1 MTQQQNPADQAVEGP
16 TRTQEDTLPDG
27 RGGLITRTAP
37 STTGQTYAGGTIVEN
52 DVGGSQEELMAA
64 IEATIKPFDEGD
76 IVSGVVVKIDKDET
90 LLDIGYKSEGVIPGR
105 ELSIRNDVDPHEV
118 VAIGDEIE
126 ALVLQKEDAD
136 GRLILSKKRAQ
147 YERAWGKIEEIKS
160 RDGTV
165 SGPVI
170 EVVKGGLI
178 LDIGLRGFLPAS
190 LVEMRRVR
198 DLQPYVG
205 KELECRII
213 ELDKN
218 RNNVVLS
225 RRKFL
230 EESQAEQRQE
240 FLTSLRKGEVRTGTV
255 SSIVNFGAFVDLGG
269 VDGLVH
275 VSELSWKHVD
285 HPSEVVDVG
294 AEVNVEVLDVDLERE
309 RVSLSLKATQEDPW
323 RQFARS
329 HEVGEII
336 EGRVTKLV
344 PFGAFVEVDDAIEGL
359 VHISELA
366 DRHVERAEDE
376 VRVHDRVP
384 VKIIDIDL
392 DRRRISLSRKQA
404 MSAPPAPAAERV
416 RQRPEIE
423 LEPEAEMEVESRRSS
438 EAADVATEDTLGRSP
453 ATEELTSAAES
464 APEVAQ
470 PGTPEST
477 ARSDEAARAAPAE
490 EREEAEVTSLLSPD
504 SPPEGHEGVT
514 AAESDTPSMEV
525 RIAQEEREPG
535 AAPGETVDEV
545 AEELEPMPTTEGEP
559 VAGEPQREP
568 IEPEDKLPEDS
579 IESIVEDLK
588 RERGQ
593 S

>member
-1 MTQQQNPADQAVEGP
+1 MTQDQDA
-16 TRTQEDTLPDG
+16 TQVAAASAPEETIPDG
-27 RGGLITRTAP
+27 SGGTITRTAP
-37 STTGQTYAGGTIVEN
+37 SVSGETFAGGEIVLN
-52 DVGGSQEELMAA
+52 DVGDSQEELMAA

-76 IVSGVVVKIDKDET
+76 IVEGMVVKIDKDET
-90 LLDIGYKSEGVIPGR
+90 LLDIGYKSEGVIPAR
-105 ELSIRNDVDPHEV
+105 ELSIRNDVDPSEV
-118 VAIGDEIE
+118 VSVGDEIE

-147 YERAWGKIEEIKS
+147 YERAWGKIEEIKN

-225 RRKFL
+225 RRRFL

-240 FLTSLRKGEVRTGTV
+240 FLTSLAKGEVRTGTV

-285 HPSEVVDVG
+285 HPGEVVEVG
-294 AEVNVEVLDVDLERE
+294 QEVQVEVLDVDLERE

-323 RQFARS
+323 RQFARA
-329 HEVGEII
+329 HEVGDVI

-344 PFGAFVEVDDAIEGL
+344 PFGAFVELDDAIEGL

-366 DRHVERAEDE
+366 EHHVEKPEDE

-404 MSAPPAPAAERV
+404 VAEGAGAPG
-416 RQRPEIE
+416 
-423 LEPEAEMEVESRRSS
+423 AEMELEQDEVEAELTAESAS
-438 EAADVATEDTLGRSP
+438 EGAGIATEDVSERPESD
-453 ATEELTSAAES
+453 EELVSAVEE
-464 APEVAQ
+464 APELV
-470 PGTPEST
+470 PEPITPETGVSPE
-477 ARSDEAARAAPAE
+477 DVGEAAPPE
-490 EREEAEVTSLLSPD
+490 EREEAEQTNLMSPD
-504 SPPEGHEGVT
+504 HSPEGREGLT
-514 AAESDTPSMEV
+514 AAEGDKPNMETRIMQEDSDN
-525 RIAQEEREPG
+525 EPG
-535 AAPGETVDEV
+535 GVIEDIA
-545 AEELEPMPTTEGEP
+545 AEEEPTVVSEAAETGTETLEQSEEGDE
-559 VAGEPQREP
+559 E
-568 IEPEDKLPEDS
+568 S

-593 S
+593 NQ